1 MHFAFGLFGGLVV
14 GFVGAFL
21 FLGKIVGPAVA
32 RRWPPERSGRM
43 ERGIGGRLHTCY
55 PDANRSLSVHE
66 LKPAWS
72 RVFLCRYILRLKAR
86 IRELEKRLATYE

>member
-1 MHFAFGLFGGLVV
+1 VKQRPAGGSEMASRVS
-14 GFVGAFL
+14 GGWNE
-21 FLGKIVGPAVA
+21 A
-32 RRWPPERSGRM
+32 RRATAHLLPGPS
-43 ERGIGGRLHTCY
+43 
-55 PDANRSLSVHE
+55 RSLSVHE